1 VPSAKPLDRR
11 SFCTKIHDMSSV
23 TLNIEQM
30 TVEEKLAAM
39 EALWQSL
46 SRNEDDIPIPEWHL
60 EILEERKREV
70 EAGEAKI
77 EDWDSVKAELRKLGR

>member
-1 VPSAKPLDRR
+1 MA
-11 SFCTKIHDMSSV
+11 SV

-46 SRNEDDIPIPEWHL
+46 CRNEDDIPIPEWHK
-60 EILEERKREV
+60 EILAERKREV
-70 EAGEAKI
+70 ESGEAKFLDW
-77 EDWDSVKAELRKLGR
+77 EDVKAELRKLGR